1 MNFVFD
7 TRLSDSPFVEEVWHT
22 HSVGGGSFISTAASR
37 WEMVVTRQEGK
48 TTFSIRGPE
57 TKASAAPIPEDAEF
71 TGIIFKQGTFMP
83 YLPKSELVNGAV
95 HLAGTSGNSF
105 WLQGGTWEIPNFE
118 NADTFVNRLVHQE
131 MLVQDRVV
139 DDVLRGR
146 TQDLSLRSIQRRFL
160 YVTGLT
166 YKTIQQIE
174 RARHALAL
182 LQSGI
187 PIPETAYQAG
197 YFDQPHLTRSL
208 KLFAG
213 QTPAQIVGSNPAE

>member
-1 MNFVFD
+1 MSFLFD
-7 TRLSDSPFVEEVWHT
+7 TRPSDSPFVEAIWRT
-22 HSVGGGSFISTAASR
+22 QSVGGGSFISTAASR
-37 WEMVVTRQEGK
+37 WEMVVTKQMGK

-57 TKASAAPIPEDAEF
+57 TKASPAPIPEDAEF
-71 TGIIFKQGTFMP
+71 LGIIFKQGAFMP
-83 YLPKSELVNGAV
+83 HIPKRDLVDDAL
-95 HLAGTSGNSF
+95 HLIGTSGNSF

-118 NADTFVNRLVHQE
+118 NADTFVNRLIHQE
-131 MLVQDRVV
+131 LLVQDQVV

-146 TQDLSLRSIQRRFL
+146 AQDLSLRSVQRRFL
-160 YVTGLT
+160 YATGLT
-166 YKTIQQIE
+166 YKAIQQIE

-187 PIPETAYQAG
+187 PIPETAYRAG

-213 QTPAQIVGSNPAE
+213 QTPAEIAKSGQPE